1 MVSLIIVESPSKCA
15 TIKKYLGP
23 DYVIKASYGHVMD
36 LPNDGP
42 LGVNLDKD
50 FELQY
55 KVLADKIDK
64 LESLKAAARNADMVY
79 LASDADREGE
89 IIAWNLFQEIYP
101 INNKIKRVNFKE
113 ITKTEV
119 IKQLKN
125 LRDLDDNLIHA
136 AQARRAI
143 DRIVGFL
150 VSGFLRDKIDGLTSA
165 GRVQS
170 PAIKMVV
177 DREREIESFI
187 PEEYW
192 NLSAFLENQDG
203 KIIAKFQPKNKI
215 RSQEEASKVKN
226 DLLGSKFTISKVDE
240 VEKKKPPLPPLTTSS
255 LTALGAGRLKMP
267 AKRTMEAAQKLYE
280 TGLITYM
287 RTDSLRVSP
296 EALQSCREYLA
307 ERQHGLPTSP
317 NLYSSKAGAQDAH
330 EAIRP
335 TDIRKLPKNIIVS
348 DDEYKV
354 YKLIWER
361 FVASQLLPA
370 KYDTVQAWIETD
382 SSPTKL
388 SLKIQGKVLKEKG
401 WLEITGAGDED
412 SEEENKLPP
421 LKVGQELFLINPKIK
436 SEQKFTQPPP
446 RFSGETL
453 IKELEKRNI
462 GRPST
467 IATIMTKIT
476 ERNYVVLEK
485 NMVYRATEMGKKIVA
500 ELEKHFDFIQYQY
513 TSNLEEKLDLIAE
526 GKLNYLQLMREF
538 YNPFSKQL
546 KAAYISFK
554 RDFGFQCPFCKELMI
569 LRRSQTGN
577 YLACINFPHHCHHT
591 LNCEV
596 VDEKPVIREKSFQ
609 ILKPAEGKNCPLCQ
623 GPVRDAVG
631 KYGPYYKCFEETCR
645 GTLPKLSEK
654 RCPKCHSGLAYRI
667 YLGESVLK
675 CVNRHSCEYK
685 EPAGKILAGS
695 TTSKIA
701 PEKVRKF
708 FKQR

>member
-1 MVSLIIVESPSKCA
+1 MAFLIIVESPSKCA

-23 DYVIKASYGHVMD
+23 DYIIKASYGHVMD

-55 KVLADKIDK
+55 KVLPDKIDK
-64 LESLKAAARNADMVY
+64 LESLKAAAKNVDMVY
-79 LASDADREGE
+79 LSSDADREGE

-101 INNKIKRVNFKE
+101 FNTNIKRVNFKE

-119 IKQLKN
+119 LKQLKN
-125 LRDLDDNLIHA
+125 PRDLDDNLIHA

-177 DREREIESFI
+177 DREKEIESFL

-192 NLSAFLENQDG
+192 NVSAFFADQDL
-203 KIIAKFQPKNKI
+203 KITAKLQSKNKVK
-215 RSQEEASKVKN
+215 SKEEALKIKN
-226 DLLGSKFTISKVDE
+226 ELLSSKFIISKVDE

-255 LTALGAGRLKMP
+255 LTALAAGRLKMP
-267 AKRTMEAAQKLYE
+267 AQRTMQAAQKLYE

-296 EALQSCREYLA
+296 EALQACREYLA
-307 ERQHGLPTSP
+307 EQQHSLPTTP
-317 NLYSSKAGAQDAH
+317 NLYLSKAGAQDAH

-335 TDIRKLPKNIIVS
+335 TELKKLPKNIIVS
-348 DDEYKV
+348 DDEYKI

-361 FVASQLLPA
+361 FAASQLLPA
-370 KYDTVQAWIETD
+370 KYDTVQAWIKAGEHT
-382 SSPTKL
+382 
-388 SLKIQGKVLKEKG
+388 LKVQGKVLKEKG

-412 SEEENKLPP
+412 LEEENKLPP
-421 LKVGQELFLINPKIK
+421 LKVGQELFLTEPQVKT
-436 SEQKFTQPPP
+436 EQKFTQPPP

-453 IKELEKRNI
+453 IKELEKRSI

-467 IATIMTKIT
+467 IATIMSKIT

-513 TSNLEEKLDLIAE
+513 TSSLEEKLDLVAE

-554 RDFGFQCPFCKELMI
+554 RDFGFQCPHCKELMI
-569 LRRSQTGN
+569 LRRSRTGN
-577 YLACINFPHHCHHT
+577 YLACINYPHHCHYT

-596 VDEKPVIREKSFQ
+596 VDEKPVIRDKSFQ
-609 ILKPAEGKNCPLCQ
+609 ILKPVEGKVCPQCQ
-623 GPVRDAVG
+623 SPLRDAIG
-631 KYGPYYKCFEETCR
+631 KYGPYYKCFDENCR
-645 GTLPKLSEK
+645 GSLPKLSEK
-654 RCPKCHSGLAYRI
+654 KCPKCSGGLAYRI

-675 CVNRHSCEYK
+675 CVNRSSCEYH
-685 EPAGKILAGS
+685 EPAEKILTGS

-701 PEKVRKF
+701 PQKVRKF